1 MTTKDS
7 TVATVTTAP
16 SEREVDK
23 AEDVKGKDT
32 VISTTQES
40 TAAAVTQED
49 KVAETIRIN
58 QGNVQDKEVVEKKSE
73 QVENTSPDQPE
84 AVKPTT
90 EAGSAEVSMEMDE
103 LVVHTVDEDD
113 FKIEEQS
120 TDHVSKKS
128 GELPSSTT
136 DEQVSIEAC
145 HVLLWLT
152 IL

>member
-16 SEREVDK
+16 SEKEIDK

-40 TAAAVTQED
+40 TTAAVTQDD

-58 QGNVQDKEVVEKKSE
+58 QGNVQDKEVVEKESE
-73 QVENTSPDQPE
+73 QVEKTSPDQPE

-90 EAGSAEVSMEMDE
+90 EAGSAEVSMEMDD
-103 LVVHTVDEDD
+103 LVVHTVDDD

-136 DEQVSIEAC
+136 DEQVSIEGC
-145 HVLLWLT
+145 HVLLW
-152 IL
+152 